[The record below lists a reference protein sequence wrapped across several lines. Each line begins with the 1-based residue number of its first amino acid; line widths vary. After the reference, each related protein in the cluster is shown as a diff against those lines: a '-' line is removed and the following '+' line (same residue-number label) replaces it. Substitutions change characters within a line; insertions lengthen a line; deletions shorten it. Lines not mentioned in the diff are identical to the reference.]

1 LSPTPLR
8 EPGADAHHARRDV
21 PLLQPNRAG
30 HEKYGYDFDP
40 PYDYFRMWHSQGGSL
55 IFADGHAKFV
65 ASSKEFDET
74 LVSPEGLPSGGG
86 SYPNEYYWM
95 CD

>member
-1 LSPTPLR
+1 
-8 EPGADAHHARRDV
+8 
-21 PLLQPNRAG
+21 
-30 HEKYGYDFDP
+30 
-40 PYDYFRMWHSQGGSL
+40 
-55 IFADGHAKFV
+55 V

-86 SYPNEYYWM
+86 SYPNENYWL